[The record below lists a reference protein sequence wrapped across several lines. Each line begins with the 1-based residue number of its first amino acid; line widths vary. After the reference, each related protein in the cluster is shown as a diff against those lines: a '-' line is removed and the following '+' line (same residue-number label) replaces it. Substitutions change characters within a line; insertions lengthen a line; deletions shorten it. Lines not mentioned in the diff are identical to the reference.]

1 MKAFDVALAEAKISR
16 LDTAYGDRQVHL
28 MILATHPDYQRHGAG
43 TRHCQWGMELAREKN
58 SAVTLFSSPMGTM
71 LYTHLGFK
79 MLDHVTVQVTGEE
92 EKLSIGVMSY
102 DKAFLNF

>member
-1 MKAFDVALAEAKISR
+1 
-16 LDTAYGDRQVHL
+16 
-28 MILATHPDYQRHGAG
+28 
-43 TRHCQWGMELAREKN
+43 
-58 SAVTLFSSPMGTM
+58 M

-102 DKAFLNF
+102 DKAFLNC